1 MVVGA
6 VVVVVEVVVV
16 VGTVVVVVVVLRVV
30 VVVLRVVVVVV
41 VVVAVVVDRVV
52 GSRGRGT
59 LFLGFE
65 FWTRAGTLG
74 MGLGFLTGATLF
86 SNLGWKRESKSF
98 N

>member
-6 VVVVVEVVVV
+6 
-16 VGTVVVVVVVLRVV
+16 VVVVVVVLRVV

-41 VVVAVVVDRVV
+41 VVAIVVDPVV
-52 GSRGRGT
+52 GSLGRGT

-65 FWTRAGTLG
+65 FGTRAGNLE
-74 MGLGFLTGATLF
+74 MGLGFLTGAGVTLF
-86 SNLGWKRESKSF
+86 SNRGWKRESKSF